1 MSGSTF
7 IISFLISLTFAFI
20 IDLVI
25 SGLLKSLVRS
35 LRAFWSPKE
44 DNANSSSSV
53 DSDLHTVVK
62 DMLLMFVICF
72 MCATAFWS
80 LMVLIYLLCRV

>member
-7 IISFLISLTFAFI
+7 IISFLTSLTFAFTVA
-20 IDLVI
+20 LVI

-35 LRAFWSPKE
+35 LRAFWSHKE

-72 MCATAFWS
+72 MCTTAFWS
-80 LMVLIYLLCRV
+80 LRVLIYLLCRV

>member
-7 IISFLISLTFAFI
+7 IISFLTSLTFAFI
-20 IDLVI
+20 VALVI

-35 LRAFWSPKE
+35 PRAFWSSE
-44 DNANSSSSV
+44 DADAALSSSAE
-53 DSDLHTVVK
+53 SDLHAVVK
-62 DMLLMFVICF
+62 DMLLMFVVCF

-80 LMVLIYLLCRV
+80 LRVLVYLLCRV

>member
-7 IISFLISLTFAFI
+7 IISFLTSLTFAFTVV
-20 IDLVI
+20 LVI

-35 LRAFWSPKE
+35 LRAFWSHKE
-44 DNANSSSSV
+44 DNVNSSSSV
-53 DSDLHTVVK
+53 VTDIHTVVK

-72 MCATAFWS
+72 M
-80 LMVLIYLLCRV
+80 

>member
-1 MSGSTF
+1 MSGSIF
-7 IISFLISLTFAFI
+7 IIGFLTSLSFAFI
-20 IDLVI
+20 VALMI
-25 SGLLKSLVRS
+25 SGLLKSFVRS
-35 LRAFWSPKE
+35 LRAFWSHKE

-80 LMVLIYLLCRV
+80 LRVLVYLLCRV